1 MNLYIY
7 SDESGVFDKVHNDI
21 YVYGGVLFLSKE
33 DKDINA
39 RKYKHV
45 EKVIKKSKGYYN
57 NIELKAC
64 ILENKEKS
72 KIYRSLNKCIKFG
85 VIVNQKNIRDEIFA
99 NKKSKQRYLDYAYK
113 IGLKRMFENLICEGI
128 ISADEIENIYI
139 YVDEHTTATDGR
151 YELKE
156 GLEQE
161 FKLGTFNY
169 AYNKFYPPIFKNIKS
184 VNVNYCNS
192 NSVTLIRAADIV
204 ANNIYY
210 KAIRS
215 IENTSNNLY
224 LTTLP

>member
-45 EKVIKKSKGYYN
+45 EKVIRESKGYDK

-85 VIVNQKNIRDEIFA
+85 VIVNQKNIRDEIFS

-113 IGLKRMFENLICEGI
+113 M
-128 ISADEIENIYI
+128 A
-139 YVDEHTTATDGR
+139 
-151 YELKE
+151 
-156 GLEQE
+156 
-161 FKLGTFNY
+161 
-169 AYNKFYPPIFKNIKS
+169 
-184 VNVNYCNS
+184 
-192 NSVTLIRAADIV
+192 
-204 ANNIYY
+204 
-210 KAIRS
+210 
-215 IENTSNNLY
+215 
-224 LTTLP
+224 

>member
-1 MNLYIY
+1 M
-7 SDESGVFDKVHNDI
+7 
-21 YVYGGVLFLSKE
+21 
-33 DKDINA
+33 
-39 RKYKHV
+39 
-45 EKVIKKSKGYYN
+45 
-57 NIELKAC
+57 
-64 ILENKEKS
+64 
-72 KIYRSLNKCIKFG
+72 
-85 VIVNQKNIRDEIFA
+85 
-99 NKKSKQRYLDYAYK
+99 
-113 IGLKRMFENLICEGI
+113 
-128 ISADEIENIYI
+128 
-139 YVDEHTTATDGR
+139 
-151 YELKE
+151 
-156 GLEQE
+156 EQE

>member
-1 MNLYIY
+1 
-7 SDESGVFDKVHNDI
+7 
-21 YVYGGVLFLSKE
+21 
-33 DKDINA
+33 
-39 RKYKHV
+39 
-45 EKVIKKSKGYYN
+45 
-57 NIELKAC
+57 
-64 ILENKEKS
+64 
-72 KIYRSLNKCIKFG
+72 
-85 VIVNQKNIRDEIFA
+85 
-99 NKKSKQRYLDYAYK
+99 
-113 IGLKRMFENLICEGI
+113 MFENLICEGI

-192 NSVTLIRAADIV
+192 NSVTLIRAADII
-204 ANNIYY
+204 ANSIYY
-210 KAIRS
+210 KTIRS

>member
-21 YVYGGVLFLSKE
+21 YVYGGVVFLSKE
-33 DKDINA
+33 DKDINV
-39 RKYKHV
+39 RKYRHV
-45 EKVIKKSKGYYN
+45 ERIIRESKGYN
-57 NIELKAC
+57 KDIELKAC
-64 ILENKEKS
+64 ILGNTEKT
-72 KIYRSLNKCIKFG
+72 KIYRSLNRCIKFG
-85 VIVNQKNIRDEIFA
+85 VIVNQKSIRDEIFG

-113 IGLKRMFENLICEGI
+113 IGLKRMFERLINEEFIC
-128 ISADEIENIYI
+128 SDEVENIYI

-169 AYNKFYPPIFKNIKS
+169 TYNKFYPPIFKNIKS
-184 VNVNYCNS
+184 INVDYCNS

-210 KAIRS
+210 KAIRG
-215 IENTSNNLY
+215 IENTSSNLY

>member
-45 EKVIKKSKGYYN
+45 EKVIRKSKGYYN

-113 IGLKRMFENLICEGI
+113 IGLKRMFEKLICEGI

-169 AYNKFYPPIFKNIKS
+169 TFKNIKS

-192 NSVTLIRAADIV
+192 NSVTLIRAADII
-204 ANNIYY
+204 ANSIYY

>member
-1 MNLYIY
+1 M
-7 SDESGVFDKVHNDI
+7 
-21 YVYGGVLFLSKE
+21 
-33 DKDINA
+33 
-39 RKYKHV
+39 
-45 EKVIKKSKGYYN
+45 
-57 NIELKAC
+57 
-64 ILENKEKS
+64 
-72 KIYRSLNKCIKFG
+72 NKCIKFG